1 MWLQK
6 FIFKDTF
13 SLFVWEW
20 LIANK
25 KLSLLLDLKTNCIK
39 LNIIIFDAYST
50 WDCVHSMYARF
61 WPFLTHPSP
70 LYAFHTLRLDPSL
83 SYIRNRL
90 THPPYKLCKCA
101 FSKTLLNTFSYKE
114 PFPLASWEEWVFLT
128 FWTKLKSPTSLYY
141 PPTLITPKKSWC
153 PIETAKIQKAKKLRS
168 LCFVHT
174 QWLDPSTH
182 PIR

>member
-1 MWLQK
+1 MCPNN
-6 FIFKDTF
+6 FTFKDSSNT
-13 SLFVWEW
+13 VRG
-20 LIANK
+20 
-25 KLSLLLDLKTNCIK
+25 
-39 LNIIIFDAYST
+39 
-50 WDCVHSMYARF
+50 CVHSTYARF

-114 PFPLASWEEWVFLT
+114 PFPMASWEEWVFLT

-153 PIETAKIQKAKKLRS
+153 PIETAKIQKAKKPPVS
-168 LCFVHT
+168 LLCTYAMTGPIHPSHT
-174 QWLDPSTH
+174 LGYAPWVPTH
-182 PIR
+182 PSPLRTYYVHSPL